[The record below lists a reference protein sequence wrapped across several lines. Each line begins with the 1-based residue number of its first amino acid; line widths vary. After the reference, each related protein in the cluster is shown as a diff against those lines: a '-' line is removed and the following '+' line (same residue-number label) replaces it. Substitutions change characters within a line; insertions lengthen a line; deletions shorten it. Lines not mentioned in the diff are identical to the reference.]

1 LCGLALLANPTTAS
15 ADAGGASFWL
25 PGIFGSLAAV
35 PGVPGWA
42 YTTLYIHESEM
53 AGASQNFV
61 LGGRTVG
68 SVVAGLNAHAD
79 VGVQGLTYVS
89 PLPVLGGQASFSVL
103 GAGGNI
109 GVGIDATLTGP
120 RGNSIS
126 GSATDNRDTFTTYS
140 TRARSSGTRASTTRC
155 SISPAISPAAP
166 TIQRAL
172 PI

>member
-1 LCGLALLANPTTAS
+1 MEIAMAQARHRNIIVLAGLCALALPALPQRAL

-42 YTTLYIHESEM
+42 YSTIYVHEQLS

-61 LGGRTVG
+61 LGGRTAG

-89 PLPVLGGQASFSVL
+89 PLPVLGGQAAFSVL

-109 GVGIDATLTGP
+109 GIGIDATLTGP

-126 GSATDNRDTFTTYS
+126 GSATDNRTTFTDVFYE
-140 TRARSSGTRASTTRC
+140 GT
-155 SISPAISPAAP
+155 
-166 TIQRAL
+166 
-172 PI
+172 

>member
-1 LCGLALLANPTTAS
+1 MKKIQQRNILVVGSLCVLALVANPRTAS

-42 YTTLYIHESEM
+42 YTSLYVHESES
-53 AGASQNFV
+53 AGASKNFI
-61 LGGRTVG
+61 LGGRVPG

-89 PLPVLGGQASFSVL
+89 PMPVLGGQASFSVL
-103 GAGGNI
+103 GAGGNV

-120 RGNSIS
+120 RGNTIS
-126 GSATDNRDTFTTYS
+126 GSATGL
-140 TRARSSGTRASTTRC
+140 TRSGSGAMTAGAGGR
-155 SISPAISPAAP
+155 
-166 TIQRAL
+166 
-172 PI
+172 